1 MTNDD
6 QRPDHRGTNFRNNSD
21 DDDGG
26 KMTTR
31 FDVVGR
37 KSVRL
42 SEEKQEFPRRNKRW
56 MMQAFDGGV
65 DRAYTEKGKDSPVSR
80 HAGQFRICLD
90 CAASFNYQGLQS
102 RTGQPRRADADEQEA
117 SSKGDGNTH
126 PSYRSSWG
134 SACSSH
140 SFLND
145 QKHCNCIKLQS
156 IMAIITIPSKEV
168 TVSDANGLAILQE

>member
-1 MTNDD
+1 MTTND
-6 QRPDHRGTNFRNNSD
+6 QIIAELNFRNNSD
-21 DDDGG
+21 DDDG

-80 HAGQFRICLD
+80 HAGLFRICLE

-134 SACSSH
+134 SACSSY
-140 SFLND
+140 SFF
-145 QKHCNCIKLQS
+145 KRPETLQ
-156 IMAIITIPSKEV
+156 
-168 TVSDANGLAILQE
+168 LQHQTSNHHGHHYYP